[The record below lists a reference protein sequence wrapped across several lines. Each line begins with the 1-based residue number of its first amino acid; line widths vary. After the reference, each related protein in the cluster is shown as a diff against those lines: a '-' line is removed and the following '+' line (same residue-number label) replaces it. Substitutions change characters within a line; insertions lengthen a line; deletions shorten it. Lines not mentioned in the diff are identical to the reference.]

1 MELPFRLDPR
11 PRNSF
16 HSVSRLTVAVL
27 SPSATFGEKIGW
39 ILYLKH
45 VF

>member
-1 MELPFRLDPR
+1 MGLPFRLDPR

-16 HSVSRLTVAVL
+16 HSMSGLTVDVL
-27 SPSATFGEKIGW
+27 SSSVIFGEKIGW